1 MPMFDNPAMLLT
13 FAILAV
19 TILLFIFSKLRAD
32 VVALLSLL
40 ALFLSGILSSE
51 QALAGFANSTV
62 IMVAALF
69 VVGEGLSR
77 TGITAWLGQFFMQ
90 QAGDSETRL
99 LLVVMVGTALLS
111 IFVSNTGT
119 VAMLMP
125 AVVAAAW
132 RIGGLPSKY
141 LIPMAFTASMGGL
154 LTLISS
160 PPNMVA
166 SSALVNAGLGGFGF
180 FEFSIIGLPLT
191 VLAIAYMLLLG
202 RRLLPARENTKRLV
216 DLEQSMSQLAQSYQ
230 LADRLFRLR
239 VRNGSPLVG
248 KTLAEAALGQAYG
261 ISVLAIQHDINRELA
276 AASGRQRR
284 QQALRGQLERLQE
297 EGAQPG
303 ADTVIEAQ
311 DLLLVKGNPE
321 IVAGLTYELGVGV
334 QAIDSEQE
342 PLSDLLLS
350 QETGVAEVI
359 VTPRSE
365 YVGHTVSD
373 ARIAD
378 AFGIQVL
385 SLRRGDKLMARR
397 ETRLAVGD
405 SLLVRGKWESIARVG
420 EESDNFVVVG
430 EPEAMARQVVKL
442 NVRSLVAVLTLLGMV
457 VLMAFSITPAVVATL
472 LAALVLVL
480 TKCVSPEEAYRSIS
494 WQTVV
499 LIAAMLPMGAALE
512 VTGGAA
518 LIANGLV
525 STLGA
530 FPPIV
535 LLAGVFLLSTTLG
548 QVMSNTA
555 TTVLLAPIAIQAASS
570 LGVAPQ
576 SLVMMVVLGATAAF
590 MTPIA
595 TPVNTLVFVA
605 GGYTWGDYAK
615 VGLPLL
621 LLVMAVSLL
630 IVPLAWPL

>member
-1 MPMFDNPAMLLT
+1 MLLN
-13 FAILAV
+13 FVILAV
-19 TILLFIFSKLRAD
+19 TIFLFIFSKLRAD

-99 LLVVMVGTALLS
+99 LLVVMIGTALLS

-166 SSALVNAGLGGFGF
+166 SSALVDAGLGGFGF

-191 VLAIAYMLLLG
+191 VLAIAYMLLVG
-202 RRLLPARENTKRLV
+202 RRLLPAHTNTKRLV

-230 LADRLFRLR
+230 LGDRLFRLR

-248 KTLAEAALGQAYG
+248 KTLAEAALSQAYG
-261 ISVLAIQHDINRELA
+261 ISVLAIQHDVNRDLA
-276 AASGRQRR
+276 ATSGRQRR
-284 QQALRGQLERLQE
+284 QQALREQLERLQE

-311 DLLLVKGNPE
+311 DLLLIKGNPE
-321 IVAGLTYELGVGV
+321 IVSGLTYELGVGV
-334 QAIDSEQE
+334 QPIDSEQE
-342 PLSDLLLS
+342 PLADLLLS

-378 AFGIQVL
+378 TFGVQVL

-405 SLLVRGKWESIARVG
+405 SLLVRGKWEAIARVG
-420 EESDNFVVVG
+420 EDSDNFVVVG

-442 NVRSLVAVLTLLGMV
+442 NGRSLIAVLTLLGMV
-457 VLMAFSITPAVVATL
+457 VLMAFNITPAVVATL

-480 TKCVSPEEAYRSIS
+480 TKCVSPEDAYRSIS

-512 VTGGAA
+512 VTGGAE

-525 STLGA
+525 NTLGE
-530 FPPIV
+530 FPPVV

-555 TTVLLAPIAIQAASS
+555 TTVLLAPIAIGAASA

-576 SLVMMVVLGATAAF
+576 PLVMMVVLGATAAF

-621 LLVMAVSLL
+621 LLAMAVSLL

>member
-1 MPMFDNPAMLLT
+1 MLDNLPMLLT

-40 ALFLSGILSSE
+40 ALFLSGILTSE

-62 IMVAALF
+62 VMVAALF

-99 LLVVMVGTALLS
+99 LLVVMIGTALLS

-166 SSALVNAGLGGFGF
+166 SNALVNAGLGGFGF
-180 FEFSIIGLPLT
+180 FEFSIIGVPLT
-191 VLAIAYMLLLG
+191 VLAVVYILLLG

-248 KTLAEAALGQAYG
+248 KTLAEAALGQTYG
-261 ISVLAIQHDINRELA
+261 ISVLAIQHDAQRDQA
-276 AASGRQRR
+276 GASGRQRR
-284 QQALRGQLERLQE
+284 QHGLREQLERLQE
-297 EGAQPG
+297 EGEQPS
-303 ADTVIEAQ
+303 ADTVIEVQA
-311 DLLLVKGNPE
+311 LLLVKGNPE

-334 QAIDSEQE
+334 QSIDSEKE
-342 PLSDLLLS
+342 SLSDLLLS
-350 QETGVAEVI
+350 QETGVAELI
-359 VTPRSE
+359 VTPRSD
-365 YVGHTVSD
+365 YAGHTVAE
-373 ARIAD
+373 ARVAE
-378 AFGIQVL
+378 AFGVQVL
-385 SLRRGDKLMARR
+385 SLRRGDKLLARR
-397 ETRLAVGD
+397 EARLAVGD
-405 SLLVRGKWESIARVG
+405 SLLVRGNWESIARIG
-420 EESDNFVVVG
+420 EDRDNFVVVG

-442 NVRSLVAVLTLLGMV
+442 NGRSLIAVLTLLGMV
-457 VLMAFSITPAVVATL
+457 VLMAFNIAPAVAATL

-494 WQTVV
+494 WQTVI

-525 STLGA
+525 ATLGA

-555 TTVLLAPIAIQAASS
+555 TTVLLAPIAIEAAQGLS
-570 LGVAPQ
+570 VAPQ

-621 LLVMAVSLL
+621 LLVMAVSLV

>member
-1 MPMFDNPAMLLT
+1 MLDNLPMLLT

-40 ALFLSGILSSE
+40 ALFLSGILTSE

-99 LLVVMVGTALLS
+99 LLVVMIGTALLS

-166 SSALVNAGLGGFGF
+166 SNALVNAGLGGFGF
-180 FEFSIIGLPLT
+180 FEFSIIGVPLT
-191 VLAIAYMLLLG
+191 VLAIVYILLLG

-248 KTLAEAALGQAYG
+248 KTLAEAALGQTYG
-261 ISVLAIQHDINRELA
+261 ISVLAIQHDVQRDLA
-276 AASGRQRR
+276 GASGRQRR
-284 QQALRGQLERLQE
+284 QHGLREQLERLQE
-297 EGAQPG
+297 EGEQPS
-303 ADTVIEAQ
+303 ADTVIEVQ

-334 QAIDSEQE
+334 QPIDSEKE
-342 PLSDLLLS
+342 SLSDLLLS
-350 QETGVAEVI
+350 QETGVAELI
-359 VTPRSE
+359 VTPRSD
-365 YVGHTVSD
+365 YAGHTVAE
-373 ARIAD
+373 ARVAE
-378 AFGIQVL
+378 AFGVQVL
-385 SLRRGDKLMARR
+385 SLRRGDKLLARR
-397 ETRLAVGD
+397 EARLAVGD
-405 SLLVRGKWESIARVG
+405 SLLVRGNWESIARIG
-420 EESDNFVVVG
+420 EDRDNFVVVG

-442 NVRSLVAVLTLLGMV
+442 NGRSLIAVLTLLGMV
-457 VLMAFSITPAVVATL
+457 VLMAFNIAPAVVATL

-494 WQTVV
+494 WQTVI

-525 STLGA
+525 ATLGA
-530 FPPIV
+530 FPPLV

-555 TTVLLAPIAIQAASS
+555 TTVLLAPIAIEAAQGLS
-570 LGVAPQ
+570 VAPQ

>member
-1 MPMFDNPAMLLT
+1 MLDNLPMLLT

-40 ALFLSGILSSE
+40 ALFLSGILTSE

-99 LLVVMVGTALLS
+99 LLVVVIGTALLS

-166 SSALVNAGLGGFGF
+166 SNALVNAGLGGFGF
-180 FEFSIIGLPLT
+180 FEFSIIGVPLT
-191 VLAIAYMLLLG
+191 VLAIVYILLLG

-248 KTLAEAALGQAYG
+248 KTLAEAALGQTYG
-261 ISVLAIQHDINRELA
+261 ISVLAIQHDAQRDLA
-276 AASGRQRR
+276 GASGRQRR
-284 QQALRGQLERLQE
+284 QHGLREQLERLQE
-297 EGAQPG
+297 EGEQPS
-303 ADTVIEAQ
+303 ADTVIEVQ

-334 QAIDSEQE
+334 QPIDSEKE
-342 PLSDLLLS
+342 SLSDLLLS
-350 QETGVAEVI
+350 QETGVAELI
-359 VTPRSE
+359 VTPRSD
-365 YVGHTVSD
+365 YAGHTVAE
-373 ARIAD
+373 ARVAE
-378 AFGIQVL
+378 AFGVQVL
-385 SLRRGDKLMARR
+385 SLRRGDKLLARR
-397 ETRLAVGD
+397 EARLAVGD
-405 SLLVRGKWESIARVG
+405 SLLVRGNWESIARIG
-420 EESDNFVVVG
+420 EDRDNFVVVG

-442 NVRSLVAVLTLLGMV
+442 NGRSLIAVLTLLGMV
-457 VLMAFSITPAVVATL
+457 VLMAFNIAPAVVATL

-494 WQTVV
+494 WQTVI

-525 STLGA
+525 ATLGA
-530 FPPIV
+530 FPPLV

-555 TTVLLAPIAIQAASS
+555 TTVLLAPIAIEAAQGLS
-570 LGVAPQ
+570 VAPQ

-621 LLVMAVSLL
+621 LLVMAVSLV

>member
-1 MPMFDNPAMLLT
+1 MLDNLPMLLT

-40 ALFLSGILSSE
+40 ALFLSGILTSE

-62 IMVAALF
+62 VMVAALF

-99 LLVVMVGTALLS
+99 LLVVMIGTALLS

-166 SSALVNAGLGGFGF
+166 SNALVNAGLGGFGF
-180 FEFSIIGLPLT
+180 FEFSIIGVPLT
-191 VLAIAYMLLLG
+191 VLAIVYILLLG

-248 KTLAEAALGQAYG
+248 KTLAEAALGQTYG
-261 ISVLAIQHDINRELA
+261 ISVLAIQHDAQRDQA
-276 AASGRQRR
+276 GASGRQRR
-284 QQALRGQLERLQE
+284 QHGLREQLERLQE
-297 EGAQPG
+297 EGEQPS
-303 ADTVIEAQ
+303 ADTVIEVQ

-334 QAIDSEQE
+334 QSIDSEKE
-342 PLSDLLLS
+342 SLSDLLLS
-350 QETGVAEVI
+350 QETGVAELI
-359 VTPRSE
+359 VTPRSD
-365 YVGHTVSD
+365 YAGHTVAE
-373 ARIAD
+373 ARVAE
-378 AFGIQVL
+378 AFGVQVL
-385 SLRRGDKLMARR
+385 SLRRGDKLLARR
-397 ETRLAVGD
+397 EARLAVGD
-405 SLLVRGKWESIARVG
+405 SLLVRGNWESIARIG
-420 EESDNFVVVG
+420 EDRDNFVVVG

-442 NVRSLVAVLTLLGMV
+442 NGRSLIAVLTLLGMV
-457 VLMAFSITPAVVATL
+457 VLMAFNIAPAVAATL

-494 WQTVV
+494 WQTVI

-525 STLGA
+525 ATLGA

-555 TTVLLAPIAIQAASS
+555 TTVLLAPIAIEAAQGLS
-570 LGVAPQ
+570 VAPQ

-621 LLVMAVSLL
+621 LLVMAVSLV

>member
-1 MPMFDNPAMLLT
+1 MLDNLPMLLT

-40 ALFLSGILSSE
+40 ALFLSGILTSE

-62 IMVAALF
+62 VMVAALF

-99 LLVVMVGTALLS
+99 LLVVVIGTALLS

-166 SSALVNAGLGGFGF
+166 SNALVNAGLGGFGF
-180 FEFSIIGLPLT
+180 FEFSIIGVPLT
-191 VLAIAYMLLLG
+191 VLAIVYILLLG

-248 KTLAEAALGQAYG
+248 KTLAEAALGQTYG
-261 ISVLAIQHDINRELA
+261 ISVLAIQHDAQRDLA
-276 AASGRQRR
+276 GASGRQRR
-284 QQALRGQLERLQE
+284 QHGLREQLERLQE
-297 EGAQPG
+297 EGEQPS
-303 ADTVIEAQ
+303 ADTVIEVQ

-334 QAIDSEQE
+334 QSIDSEKE
-342 PLSDLLLS
+342 SLSDLLLS
-350 QETGVAEVI
+350 QETGVAELI
-359 VTPRSE
+359 VTPRSD
-365 YVGHTVSD
+365 YAGHTVAE
-373 ARIAD
+373 ARVAE
-378 AFGIQVL
+378 AFGVQVL

-397 ETRLAVGD
+397 EARLAVGD
-405 SLLVRGKWESIARVG
+405 SLLVRGNWESIARIG
-420 EESDNFVVVG
+420 EDRDNFVVVG

-442 NVRSLVAVLTLLGMV
+442 NGRSLIAVLTLLGMV
-457 VLMAFSITPAVVATL
+457 VLMAFNIAPAVAATL

-494 WQTVV
+494 WQTVI

-525 STLGA
+525 ATLGA

-555 TTVLLAPIAIQAASS
+555 TTVLLAPIAIEAAQGLS
-570 LGVAPQ
+570 VAPQ

-621 LLVMAVSLL
+621 LLVMAVSLV

>member
-1 MPMFDNPAMLLT
+1 MLDNLPMLLT

-40 ALFLSGILSSE
+40 ALFLSGILTSE

-99 LLVVMVGTALLS
+99 LLVVVIGTALLS

-166 SSALVNAGLGGFGF
+166 SNALVNAGLGGFGF
-180 FEFSIIGLPLT
+180 FEFSIIGVPLT
-191 VLAIAYMLLLG
+191 VLAIVYILLLG

-248 KTLAEAALGQAYG
+248 KTLAEAALGQTYG
-261 ISVLAIQHDINRELA
+261 ISVLAIQHDAQRDLA
-276 AASGRQRR
+276 GASGRQRR
-284 QQALRGQLERLQE
+284 QHGLREQLERLQE
-297 EGAQPG
+297 EGEQPS
-303 ADTVIEAQ
+303 ADTVIEVQ

-334 QAIDSEQE
+334 QPIDSEKE
-342 PLSDLLLS
+342 SLSDLLLS
-350 QETGVAEVI
+350 QETGVAELI
-359 VTPRSE
+359 VTPRSD
-365 YVGHTVSD
+365 YAGHTVAE
-373 ARIAD
+373 ARVAE
-378 AFGIQVL
+378 AFGVQVL
-385 SLRRGDKLMARR
+385 SLRRGDKLLARR
-397 ETRLAVGD
+397 EARLAVGD
-405 SLLVRGKWESIARVG
+405 SLLVRGNWESIARIG
-420 EESDNFVVVG
+420 EDRDNFVVVG

-442 NVRSLVAVLTLLGMV
+442 NGRSLIAVLTLLGMV
-457 VLMAFSITPAVVATL
+457 VLMAFNIAPAVVATL

-494 WQTVV
+494 WQTVI

-525 STLGA
+525 ATLGA
-530 FPPIV
+530 FPPLV

-555 TTVLLAPIAIQAASS
+555 TTVLLAPIAIEAAQGLS
-570 LGVAPQ
+570 VAPQ

-630 IVPLAWPL
+630 IVPLAWSL

>member
-1 MPMFDNPAMLLT
+1 MLDNLPMLLT

-40 ALFLSGILSSE
+40 ALFLSGILTSE

-62 IMVAALF
+62 VMVAALF

-99 LLVVMVGTALLS
+99 LLVVMIGTALLS

-166 SSALVNAGLGGFGF
+166 SNALVNAGLGGFGF
-180 FEFSIIGLPLT
+180 FEFSIIGVPLT
-191 VLAIAYMLLLG
+191 VLAIVYILLLG

-248 KTLAEAALGQAYG
+248 KTLAEAALGQTYG
-261 ISVLAIQHDINRELA
+261 ISVLAIQHDAQRDLA
-276 AASGRQRR
+276 GASGRQRR
-284 QQALRGQLERLQE
+284 QHGLREQLERLQE
-297 EGAQPG
+297 EGEQPS
-303 ADTVIEAQ
+303 ADTVIEVQ

-334 QAIDSEQE
+334 QPIDSEKE
-342 PLSDLLLS
+342 SLSDLLLS
-350 QETGVAEVI
+350 QETGVAELI
-359 VTPRSE
+359 VTPRSD
-365 YVGHTVSD
+365 YAGHTVAE
-373 ARIAD
+373 ARVAE
-378 AFGIQVL
+378 AFGVQVL

-397 ETRLAVGD
+397 EARLAVGD
-405 SLLVRGKWESIARVG
+405 SLLVRGNWESIARIG
-420 EESDNFVVVG
+420 EDRDNFVVVG

-442 NVRSLVAVLTLLGMV
+442 NGRSLIAVLTLLGMV
-457 VLMAFSITPAVVATL
+457 VLMAFNIAPAVVATL

-494 WQTVV
+494 WQTVI

-525 STLGA
+525 ATLGA
-530 FPPIV
+530 FPPLV

-555 TTVLLAPIAIQAASS
+555 TTVLLAPIAIEAAQGLS
-570 LGVAPQ
+570 VAPQ

-630 IVPLAWPL
+630 IVPLAWSL

>member
-1 MPMFDNPAMLLT
+1 MLLT

-40 ALFLSGILSSE
+40 ALFLSGILTSE

-99 LLVVMVGTALLS
+99 LLVVMIGTALLS

-166 SSALVNAGLGGFGF
+166 SNALVNAGLGGFGF
-180 FEFSIIGLPLT
+180 FEFSIIGVPLT
-191 VLAIAYMLLLG
+191 VLAIVYILLLG

-248 KTLAEAALGQAYG
+248 KTLAEAALGQTYG
-261 ISVLAIQHDINRELA
+261 ISVLAIQHDVQRDLA
-276 AASGRQRR
+276 GASGRQRR
-284 QQALRGQLERLQE
+284 QHGLREQLERLQE
-297 EGAQPG
+297 EGEQPS
-303 ADTVIEAQ
+303 ADTVIEVQ

-334 QAIDSEQE
+334 QPIDSEKE
-342 PLSDLLLS
+342 SLSDLLLS
-350 QETGVAEVI
+350 QETGVAELI
-359 VTPRSE
+359 VTPRSD
-365 YVGHTVSD
+365 YAGHTVAE
-373 ARIAD
+373 ARVAE
-378 AFGIQVL
+378 AFGVQVL
-385 SLRRGDKLMARR
+385 SLRRGDKLLARR
-397 ETRLAVGD
+397 EARLAVGD
-405 SLLVRGKWESIARVG
+405 SLLVRGNWESIARIG
-420 EESDNFVVVG
+420 EDRDNFVVVG

-442 NVRSLVAVLTLLGMV
+442 NGRSLIAVLTLLGMV
-457 VLMAFSITPAVVATL
+457 VLMAFNIAPAVVATL

-494 WQTVV
+494 WQTVI

-525 STLGA
+525 ATLGA
-530 FPPIV
+530 FPPLV

-555 TTVLLAPIAIQAASS
+555 TTVLLAPIAIEAAQGLS
-570 LGVAPQ
+570 VAPQ

>member
-1 MPMFDNPAMLLT
+1 MLDNLPMLLT

-40 ALFLSGILSSE
+40 ALFLSGILTSE

-62 IMVAALF
+62 VMVAALF

-99 LLVVMVGTALLS
+99 LLVVMIGTALLS

-166 SSALVNAGLGGFGF
+166 SNALVNAGLGGFGF
-180 FEFSIIGLPLT
+180 FEFSIIGVPLT
-191 VLAIAYMLLLG
+191 VLAIVYILLLG

-248 KTLAEAALGQAYG
+248 KTLAEAALGQTYG
-261 ISVLAIQHDINRELA
+261 ISVLAIQHDAQRDQA
-276 AASGRQRR
+276 GASGRQRR
-284 QQALRGQLERLQE
+284 QHGLREQLERLQE
-297 EGAQPG
+297 EGEQPS
-303 ADTVIEAQ
+303 ADTVIEVQA
-311 DLLLVKGNPE
+311 LLLVKGNPE

-334 QAIDSEQE
+334 QSIDSEKE
-342 PLSDLLLS
+342 SLSDLLLS
-350 QETGVAEVI
+350 QETGVAELI
-359 VTPRSE
+359 VTPRSD
-365 YVGHTVSD
+365 YAGHTVAE
-373 ARIAD
+373 ARVAE
-378 AFGIQVL
+378 AFGVQVL
-385 SLRRGDKLMARR
+385 SLRRGDKLLARR
-397 ETRLAVGD
+397 EARLAVGD
-405 SLLVRGKWESIARVG
+405 SLLVRGNWESIARIG
-420 EESDNFVVVG
+420 EDRDNFVVVG

-442 NVRSLVAVLTLLGMV
+442 NGRSLIAVLTLLGMV
-457 VLMAFSITPAVVATL
+457 VLMAFNIAPAVAATL

-494 WQTVV
+494 WQTVI

-525 STLGA
+525 ATLGA

-555 TTVLLAPIAIQAASS
+555 TTVLLAPIAIEAAQGLS
-570 LGVAPQ
+570 VAPQ

-621 LLVMAVSLL
+621 LLVMAVSLV

>member
-1 MPMFDNPAMLLT
+1 MLDNLPMLLT

-40 ALFLSGILSSE
+40 ALFLSGILTSE

-62 IMVAALF
+62 VMVAALF

-99 LLVVMVGTALLS
+99 LLVVMIGTALLS

-166 SSALVNAGLGGFGF
+166 SNALVNAGLGGFGF
-180 FEFSIIGLPLT
+180 FEFSIIGVPLT
-191 VLAIAYMLLLG
+191 VLAIVYILLLG

-248 KTLAEAALGQAYG
+248 KTLAEAALGQTYG
-261 ISVLAIQHDINRELA
+261 ISVLAIQHDAQRDQA
-276 AASGRQRR
+276 GASGRQRR
-284 QQALRGQLERLQE
+284 QHGLREQLERLQE
-297 EGAQPG
+297 EGEQPS
-303 ADTVIEAQ
+303 ADTVIEVQ

-334 QAIDSEQE
+334 QSIDSEKE
-342 PLSDLLLS
+342 SLSDLLLS
-350 QETGVAEVI
+350 QETGVAELI
-359 VTPRSE
+359 VTPRSD
-365 YVGHTVSD
+365 YAGHTVAE
-373 ARIAD
+373 ARVAE
-378 AFGIQVL
+378 AFGVQVL

-397 ETRLAVGD
+397 EARLAVGD
-405 SLLVRGKWESIARVG
+405 SLLVRGNWESIARIG
-420 EESDNFVVVG
+420 EDRDNFVVVG

-442 NVRSLVAVLTLLGMV
+442 NGRSLIAVLTLLGMV
-457 VLMAFSITPAVVATL
+457 VLMAFNIAPAVAATL

-494 WQTVV
+494 WQTVI

-525 STLGA
+525 ATLGA

-555 TTVLLAPIAIQAASS
+555 TTVLLAPIAIEAAQGLS
-570 LGVAPQ
+570 VAPQ

-621 LLVMAVSLL
+621 LLVMAVSLV